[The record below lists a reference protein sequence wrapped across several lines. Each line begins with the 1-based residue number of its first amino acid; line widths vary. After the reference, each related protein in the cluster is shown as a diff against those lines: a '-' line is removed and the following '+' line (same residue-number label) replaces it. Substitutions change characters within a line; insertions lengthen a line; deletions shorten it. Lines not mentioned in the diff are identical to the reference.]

1 MSDDV
6 LSTMLGMLTKEQKEQ
21 LVAKLITDVGNLQ
34 TEDQKENVI
43 KPEPVR
49 PRKVNEDFTVSKTN
63 DSLGSR
69 KSAVKA
75 KANIWTDIGEKRDP
89 DYDPAKFES
98 IGRKERPTEDR
109 IKKVTKQCCVCNK
122 SFEIA
127 ASLVYGKFYR
137 CDRCTG

>member
-43 KPEPVR
+43 KPEPA

-75 KANIWTDIGEKRDP
+75 KTNTWTDTGENRDS
-89 DYDPAKFES
+89 DYDPSKFEA
-98 IGRKERPTEDR
+98 IGRKARPTEAR

-127 ASLVYGKFYR
+127 AGLVYGKFYR